1 MRLMEA
7 VVRGV
12 KELGELGAKLG
23 GRQVR
28 GGGLCV
34 GWQERGR
41 GAGGGAGCLG
51 GGVAGVGG
59 GGLWGGWWK
68 TAGRRMRAGAK
79 GR

>member
-28 GGGLCV
+28 GRGDPSG
-34 GWQERGR
+34 GR
-41 GAGGGAGCLG
+41 G
-51 GGVAGVGG
+51 
-59 GGLWGGWWK
+59 K
-68 TAGRRMRAGAK
+68 TAGRRMWAGAK